1 MNRLSITIIIE
12 LQLID
17 QRREWKIILGN
28 LSNEG
33 KKKIHFPEE
42 EDLFLKRGGKSWRG
56 NNESSR
62 VESSVSWANCK
73 GPRGP
78 SFSRIVCPP
87 HNFRARRTEPWP

>member
-33 KKKIHFPEE
+33 KKKIQFPEE
-42 EDLFLKRGGKSWRG
+42 EDLFLKREE
-56 NNESSR
+56 NEST
-62 VESSVSWANCK
+62 NY
-73 GPRGP
+73 
-78 SFSRIVCPP
+78 
-87 HNFRARRTEPWP
+87 N